1 MPLRAAAASSRTS
14 GRPLARRPSPAPGC
28 IGSRDGW
35 KDLIRMT
42 QEPAMQQA
50 IDKAKNA
57 VHLRIRRLSQQS
69 SWHQSVFIE
78 PAALAKDRC
87 VKRRSDGKL
96 C

>member
-1 MPLRAAAASSRTS
+1 MNMPQQHTKNRPARWPSPVS
-14 GRPLARRPSPAPGC
+14 GR

-78 PAALAKDRC
+78 PAALTKDRC